1 MKEKLFNVDVI
12 VTLQRIVWYVVLV
25 YFAGIVALFM
35 LDIEGAFSLAR
46 YGIIF
51 ILAAIALILVFMAE
65 QFRKAGLRR
74 FWGLSYLLILILA
87 AIVAGDYF
95 L

>member
-1 MKEKLFNVDVI
+1 MKEKMFNTDMLI
-12 VTLQRIVWYVVLV
+12 KLQQVVWYLVLV
-25 YFAGIVALFM
+25 YFAVISALFM
-35 LDIEGAFSLAR
+35 LDFQGVFKLAG

-51 ILAAIALILVFMAE
+51 IIATTALKLVVMAE

-74 FWGLSYLLILILA
+74 FWGLAYLLILILA